1 MPDTELPVEP
11 PAELPA
17 PDIEP
22 LKRPPVEVS
31 DQHREAFFKAFM
43 ADKPYTEEF
52 ALMGGHYKV
61 VFKSLSMK
69 ENRDLLKQF
78 AYDRDAGRIEGAND
92 YYFSRINHYRLS
104 LSLVSINDLPFAED
118 ITAEKVKDDK
128 KEGTS
133 YLTARADLFN
143 DWTMVKLAAVQA
155 ALTEFD
161 QRVLTLV
168 DAVSK
173 PDFWKAAA

>member
-78 AYDRDAGRIEGAND
+78 A